1 MCSTLRNVVKAFFIE
16 REEIDA
22 ILKQSQGSLIGR
34 KLELINLQ
42 DIEKKMK
49 ANPFPDR
56 NVVDADEMGPGK
68 AKAGKA
74 KAGN

>member
-1 MCSTLRNVVKAFFIE
+1 MTIAHVALAVTAAHDKRQTIMKKDF
-16 REEIDA
+16 
-22 ILKQSQGSLIGR
+22 SLVLGIW
-34 KLELINLQ
+34 
-42 DIEKKMK
+42 KKMK